1 MASLSR
7 AETIAALRSAASLLC
22 AKGPRKVKD
31 YTAEEAT
38 KYKSEKG
45 RCPTG
50 WHYNRR
56 LQICQVKRPKA
67 TVPEKAPQI
76 EGVSS
81 DINDTLT
88 ALHKESLPAKTI
100 PPVMD
105 SWEVRDFRKK
115 NDPITKEWFDSLSK
129 EEQTSLEDYTLD
141 SFSDVNGY
149 LRFKRKKEG
158 MPAEQ
163 RKRFEEMVGD
173 DPILV
178 KIANN
183 VSSALNK
190 ASLPEAVTV
199 QRGTINPDIVDKFK
213 SGKLVGQSVKT
224 DQFYSTTV
232 DQTITKD
239 FLSRTARDNEDE
251 TPVMWNIA
259 LPKGAK
265 AMSLGATSKYPLESE
280 VLLNEGSELNIVNA
294 EMRDGVLHL
303 HAEYR
308 GP

>member
-1 MASLSR
+1 
-7 AETIAALRSAASLLC
+7 
-22 AKGPRKVKD
+22 
-31 YTAEEAT
+31 
-38 KYKSEKG
+38 
-45 RCPTG
+45 
-50 WHYNRR
+50 
-56 LQICQVKRPKA
+56 
-67 TVPEKAPQI
+67 
-76 EGVSS
+76 
-81 DINDTLT
+81 
-88 ALHKESLPAKTI
+88 
-100 PPVMD
+100 
-105 SWEVRDFRKK
+105 
-115 NDPITKEWFDSLSK
+115 
-129 EEQTSLEDYTLD
+129 LEDYTLD

>member
-1 MASLSR
+1 
-7 AETIAALRSAASLLC
+7 
-22 AKGPRKVKD
+22 
-31 YTAEEAT
+31 
-38 KYKSEKG
+38 
-45 RCPTG
+45 
-50 WHYNRR
+50 
-56 LQICQVKRPKA
+56 
-67 TVPEKAPQI
+67 
-76 EGVSS
+76 
-81 DINDTLT
+81 
-88 ALHKESLPAKTI
+88 
-100 PPVMD
+100 MD